1 MNWKDNIEDLQEKF
15 WNGDTTLE
23 EEKLLRSYHLEQ
35 DEDDVTAH
43 YFNFLTDEANIS
55 FNPKKKAKTLRM
67 RARTIY
73 SIAASFAIL
82 VTAFLLMQPRNSKAE
97 VYLAQSPE
105 EALEITQNALAIIS
119 DKVNRSNDLIFDN
132 LNEYNKINFIK

>member
-1 MNWKDNIEDLQEKF
+1 MKKTFCCNNI
-15 WNGDTTLE
+15 NNTC
-23 EEKLLRSYHLEQ
+23 
-35 DEDDVTAH
+35 
-43 YFNFLTDEANIS
+43 FLTDEANIS